1 MSDLAHS
8 LQESGIGIVGVGLIG
23 GSIAASL
30 KAGGFPG
37 KIIGYGRSAQR
48 LTAAR
53 SRGLIDDFGASP
65 GEHADKISLVIVC
78 TPVDY
83 IVDDVKK
90 FAALSASNTLITD
103 AGSVKGSI
111 CSELDAS
118 KYPFVGSHPMAGSE
132 KTGFEHAKDD
142 LFVNRVCILTP
153 TETTPRALTDRTQSF
168 WKSLGMRIVRMSPEV
183 HDRAVATTSHLPHVV
198 AAALSISLPGE
209 WNQLTAGGF
218 RDSTRIAGGD
228 PDLWDDIL
236 LHNSA
241 EVRAALAQYRERLQQ
256 FDEALVAGD
265 ASALKKLLE
274 QAKSNRD
281 ALLRET

>member
-1 MSDLAHS
+1 MSDSAHS

-30 KAGGFPG
+30 KAVGFPG
-37 KIIGYGRSAQR
+37 KIVGYGRRAER
-48 LTAAR
+48 LAAAK
-53 SRGLIDDFGASP
+53 SHGLLDDFGTSP
-65 GEHADKISLVIVC
+65 GEHAEKVSLVIVC
-78 TPVDY
+78 TPVDC
-83 IVDDVKK
+83 IVNDVRR
-90 FAALSASNTLITD
+90 FAAAAHQNTLITD

-111 CSELDAS
+111 CAALEAS
-118 KYPFVGSHPMAGSE
+118 KCPFVGSHPMAGSE

-153 TETTPRALTDRTQSF
+153 TETTPRELFDRTQKF
-168 WKSLGMRIVRMSPEV
+168 WESLGMRIVQMSPEV
-183 HDRAVATTSHLPHVV
+183 HDRAVATTSHLPHVA
-198 AAALSISLPGE
+198 AAALSISLPAE

-241 EVRAALAQYRERLQQ
+241 EVRAALAQYRERLRQ
-256 FDEALVAGD
+256 FDEALAAGD